1 MGMKKV
7 MNSMGSTPGS
17 RITHV
22 EYANGDCEELL
33 VTPVGPNL
41 YRLEESTLFGEPKYH
56 DVIEAETLSEGRLR
70 FIRIAATSG
79 LRVATWILP
88 EAQFQSARLPAL
100 LDRIV
105 KIGGNWERTF
115 GGVLTVHLPPA
126 EEGLIM
132 DELNSLFHPGH
143 PDSLTR

>member
-1 MGMKKV
+1 MAQAFPNGPSTPPPPTTPSCASTPPPPPALTPSAPATSSSKTSGPAHPRPTSFMGMKKV

-70 FIRIAATSG
+70 FIRSEER
-79 LRVATWILP
+79 RVGK
-88 EAQFQSARLPAL
+88 EC
-100 LDRIV
+100 
-105 KIGGNWERTF
+105 
-115 GGVLTVHLPPA
+115 
-126 EEGLIM
+126 
-132 DELNSLFHPGH
+132 
-143 PDSLTR
+143 